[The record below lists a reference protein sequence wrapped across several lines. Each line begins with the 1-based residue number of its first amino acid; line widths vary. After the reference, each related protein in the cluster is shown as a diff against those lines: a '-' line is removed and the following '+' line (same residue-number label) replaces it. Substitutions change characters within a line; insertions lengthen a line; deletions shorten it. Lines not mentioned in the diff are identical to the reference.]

1 MLLTARHP
9 AGNTYGVEVSGWD
22 SSQAFFVEKAELQ
35 WNEDNGKQ
43 LTLSH
48 ALNAGAMI
56 FVRLLQPM
64 AVERSWPVAYQAE
77 KIGTTLEGNHQ
88 FRLTQVRPRTEMQA
102 HSTR

>member
-1 MLLTARHP
+1 MPLTACHP

-22 SSQAFFVEKAELQ
+22 SSLAFFVEKSELQ
-35 WNEDNGKQ
+35 WSEDNGKQ

-48 ALNAGAMI
+48 TLNAGAMI

-64 AVERSWPVAYQAE
+64 AVERSWPVPYQTE

-88 FRLTQVRPRTEMQA
+88 FRLTQVQPRTEMPT